1 MGQKHYTLETWKE
14 KATKVHNG
22 KYTYERI
29 TEYKNGEQ
37 KGEIYCTI
45 CKEYFVQTL
54 KEHINGSGHR
64 KCSAK
69 NSYWVNV
76 EPLIEQFRK
85 VHGDKYN
92 YSKFV
97 YKGFHNKSTIICP
110 IHGEFLQAP
119 SKHTND
125 RGCPKCGDERMKQKQ
140 RKPQEKFIQEIE
152 EIFPNKFKFDKL
164 DYKGDKEEVILYCN
178 DCKEYH
184 TYIPNRVFNSLNG
197 CNYCYWSKKITTFE
211 DFYNRLHGEQ
221 KENYIYYHETFI
233 GSNTPIKITHKVC
246 GHTYYQRPTHITI
259 RGSGCPYCCESGFK
273 KDKDSILYYLKV
285 KHNEQYFYKI
295 GITNN
300 TVKDRYFNRD
310 LEKVKD
316 YVTFPMIGQ
325 KAWDWEKAIITKY
338 KNELYQGSEIILDSA
353 KGNKE
358 LFNKDILGVFN
369 VN

>member
-29 TEYKNGEQ
+29 TEYKNGKQ

-76 EPLIEQFRK
+76 EPLIEKFRK
-85 VHGDKYN
+85 VHGNKYD

-110 IHGEFLQAP
+110 IHGEFEQAP

-125 RGCPKCGDERMKQKQ
+125 RGCPKCGDDRIKQKQ
-140 RKPQEKFIQEIE
+140 RKPKEKFIREIE
-152 EIFPNKFKFDKL
+152 ERFPNKFKFDKL
-164 DYKGDKEEVILYCN
+164 EYKGDRTEVTLYCN

-184 TYIPNRVFNSLNG
+184 TYIPNYLLSKSG
-197 CNYCYWSKKITTFE
+197 CGYCRARNEIRTFE
-211 DFYNRLHGEQ
+211 DFYERLSKEQ
-221 KENYIYYHETFI
+221 KENYIYYPETFI
-233 GSNTPIKITHKVC
+233 NSNSNMKVTHKEC
-246 GHTYYQRPTHITI
+246 GHTYYQRPNHITL
-259 RGSGCPYCCESGFK
+259 RNTGCPYCCESGFK

-285 KHNEQYFYKI
+285 KHNNHYFYKI

-338 KNELYQGSEIILDSA
+338 KDELYQGNEIILDSA